1 MSNQIIRRCT
11 SLLCLI
17 TLFCSGFLYAQN
29 HTTRIYKLDIK
40 DEISKGMARQVHNGV
55 EEARKMKADLLLIE
69 LNTYGGLLDA
79 ADSIRTTLLNLS
91 IPSVVFINNNA
102 ASAGALISISCNRIY
117 MRKGGSI
124 GAATVV
130 DMNGEVVPDK
140 YQSYMRSMMRST
152 AQARGRNPLIAEA
165 MVDPRTY
172 IAGVND
178 SGKVLTMTSDEAVK
192 NNYCNGIAEN
202 INEVLK
208 LEKITNYTMQEYTPT
223 WIDKLISFLISP
235 AVSGILIL
243 IMLGG
248 IYYELQAPGIGF
260 PILAAITAAVL
271 YFAPL
276 YLEGLAANWEVLVA
290 LAGFV
295 LIALEIFVVPGFG
308 VTGISG
314 IVLVVFG
321 LTVSMLGND
330 GFDFSGLNSQEIA
343 MSLAVVLVAMVGGV
357 LLFIF
362 TGQSLAKSPAFSKVV
377 LKTSMSSGE
386 GYISAES
393 NLQQLLGRTGTAI
406 TVLRPSGKVEVDG
419 VVYEARA
426 NNGYIENGRE
436 VIVIRSE
443 LGGVFVKENA

>member
-1 MSNQIIRRCT
+1 MNRKYVALI
-11 SLLCLI
+11 CLI
-17 TLFCSGFLYAQN
+17 TLFCNGFVYAQN
-29 HTTRIYKLDIK
+29 HTTRIYKLNIR
-40 DEISKGMARQVHNGV
+40 DEISKGMARQVQHGV
-55 EEARKMKADLLLIE
+55 EEAQKMKADLLLIE
-69 LNTYGGLLDA
+69 MNTYGGLLDA
-79 ADSIRTTLLNLS
+79 ADSIRTTFLNLS

-117 MRKGGSI
+117 MRKGANI

-130 DMNGEVVPDK
+130 DMNGAVVPDK
-140 YQSYMRSMMRST
+140 YQSYMRSIMRST
-152 AQARGRNPLIAEA
+152 AQARGRDPLIAEA

-172 IAGVND
+172 IPGVND

-192 NNYCNGIAEN
+192 NHYCNGIAEN

-208 LEKITNYTMQEYTPT
+208 LEKITNYTMKEYTPT
-223 WIDKLISFLISP
+223 WIDILISFLINP
-235 AVSGILIL
+235 AVSGVLIL

-260 PILAAITAAVL
+260 PIIAAVAAAIL

-276 YLEGLAANWEVLVA
+276 YLEGLAANWEVLIA
-290 LAGFV
+290 LAGFI

-314 IVLVVFG
+314 IILVVFG

-330 GFDFSGLNSQEIA
+330 GLDFSGLNPQQIA

-362 TGQSLAKSPAFSKVV
+362 TGQALATSPALSKMV

-393 NLQQLLGRTGTAI
+393 NLNQLLGKTGRSVS
-406 TVLRPSGKVEVDG
+406 VLRPSGKIEIDG

-426 NNGYIENGRE
+426 NNGYIEVGRE
-436 VIVIRSE
+436 VLVIRSE
-443 LGGVFVKENA
+443 LGGVFVKETT